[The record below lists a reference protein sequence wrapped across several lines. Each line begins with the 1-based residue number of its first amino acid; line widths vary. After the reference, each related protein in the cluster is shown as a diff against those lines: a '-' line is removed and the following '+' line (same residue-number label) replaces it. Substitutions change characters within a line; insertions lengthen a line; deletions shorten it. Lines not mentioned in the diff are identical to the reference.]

1 MRQCNY
7 KPYHTTPAMCPKTT
21 AQFLQSPTEDA
32 RSTWARLLWVASGP
46 YLVLWQLMYSP
57 VHRGRETGR
66 REWEDRG
73 REIRKTD
80 KMYQSSARF
89 FEGYLFKDSSFFLS
103 HSWMVHQCRALN
115 KQIPHFRIKWWLSHK
130 SLRILI
136 CIRLQSTAC
145 TLALWDL

>member
-7 KPYHTTPAMCPKTT
+7 KPCHTT
-21 AQFLQSPTEDA
+21 LQCA
-32 RSTWARLLWVASGP
+32 RRQQRSSFSRRQMTLEARERACSG
-46 YLVLWQLMYSP
+46 LHQVLIVFWQLMYSA
-57 VHRGRETGR
+57 VHRGRESGR
-66 REWEDRG
+66 REREDRG
-73 REIRKTD
+73 REIRKTNQ
-80 KMYQSSARF
+80 MYQSSAIF

-115 KQIPHFRIKWWLSHK
+115 KQIPHFRMKWWLSHK